1 MHSTICL
8 YTEDCVVQFFIPF
21 SLSLHS
27 LLFPPY
33 PGFVWHIGICHSCK
47 YICTLF
53 IFSYYYYYRVMNPF
67 IDMGGKDHVT
77 RSANHIH
84 DIKIQK
90 YSWSIKKHI
99 LFCFSSLTLTL
110 LKEKAPSTSFPEYT
124 IYNQS
129 TKIWVLDLISRYQI
143 TQLQASRETSN
154 TWQWS
159 SPFKVDC
166 FLFIP
171 FPEGSML
178 VFIYLFGFDFLPAEP
193 LTIIIIIFW

>member
-1 MHSTICL
+1 M
-8 YTEDCVVQFFIPF
+8 QFFVPF
-21 SLSLHS
+21 SLSLHSLLFPSLSPSLHS

-53 IFSYYYYYRVMNPF
+53 IFSCYYYCVMNPF
-67 IDMGGKDHVT
+67 IYMGGKDHVT

-143 TQLQASRETSN
+143 TQLQAPRETSN

-166 FLFIP
+166 FLFIL

-178 VFIYLFGFDFLPAEP
+178 LFIYLFGFDFLLPAEP